1 MLSAKASP
9 FEVNGEFRAK
19 MVQLAT
25 STDIELAPKL
35 QSVNPPGLWYL
46 YPYGL
51 PALSSAPV
59 AFLFGAWKPV
69 GGDTLRKVGQGPQAS
84 SLSSQTELISRMES
98 LESRFQDMEKGLTQL
113 HMGETSMTEEARG
126 AEGAG
131 LSRKEVVQVFTELSS
146 QREVALREG
155 ILQEGATRSQND
167 LKTLREEQ
175 HGNLQQIQQKLHRMS
190 MDVEGQIL
198 QLRTDNES
206 PPWDQVK
213 EDLIKEVVRLEEQ
226 LSGLRQELAAVRDTQ
241 ADVSQQ
247 VAAVPGQIRG
257 VRDEVQS
264 MFPAWLL
271 AQSDPVSGGRPGT
284 LSELFLRR
292 DELQRHLLDLERKIL
307 SGVSAERK
315 QWVSQA
321 HSTIG
326 GELQAGGFA
335 GVTHEEVHDIVN
347 KALQRYSEDR
357 IGLVDYALESSGAS
371 VLNTRCSET
380 YETKTALLSL
390 FGIPLW
396 YQSQSPRV
404 ILQPDSNPGNC
415 WAFRGSQGFAVIRLS
430 SRIRPTAVTLDH
442 ISRSLSPKATISS
455 APKDFSVYGLEEET
469 QKEGRLLGRFSYDQ
483 HGDPIQTFHIQEED
497 VSSYQLVELRVDN
510 NWGHPEYT
518 CIYRFRVH
526 GETDM

>member
-455 APKDFSVYGLEEET
+455 APKDFSVYVS
-469 QKEGRLLGRFSYDQ
+469 LGAGSGYKR
-483 HGDPIQTFHIQEED
+483 GDPGGTYICVFVLIQAASD
-497 VSSYQLVELRVDN
+497 Y
-510 NWGHPEYT
+510 PY
-518 CIYRFRVH
+518 
-526 GETDM
+526 